1 MGLLPE
7 DPDRL
12 VDENAPI
19 TPEGR
24 REASEGFVTACVWS
38 VVLNRSIGL
47 ALLINGR
54 KRIGETVYIRIKDEI
69 LCAEVTEPCFHDPKG
84 LLLRG

>member
-1 MGLLPE
+1 MSRKKFDFIGKRSVMIRRSRDQARRELVGLLPE

-19 TPEGR
+19 TPDGR

-47 ALLINGR
+47 ALLTNGR
-54 KRIGETVYIRIKDEI
+54 KRR
-69 LCAEVTEPCFHDPKG
+69 
-84 LLLRG
+84 R